1 MFDVFARMV
10 RSVSEGP
17 DARVDERRDV
27 LQRLGELVAALA
39 RPR

>member
-10 RSVSEGP
+10 RSVRRAR
-17 DARVDERRDV
+17 ARVDERRDL